1 MRLCINCSRM
11 IGVRHIKIELDADYV
26 RQPFDLKTMR
36 AFPRY
41 LALISLDPAKY
52 VAMTNVG

>member
-1 MRLCINCSRM
+1 M

-26 RQPFDLKTMR
+26 RQPFDLTTMR
-36 AFPRY
+36 AFPRC

-52 VAMTNVG
+52 VAMANVG